1 MIESKLVFELYNLN
15 ACKNLQTL
23 LLDILRLM
31 VSVSHFSISSFSLV
45 IHSLHM
51 SCLRLAIFAGTPE
64 FVNFSKDQ

>member
-15 ACKNLQTL
+15 SCKNLQTL

-45 IHSLHM
+45 IHSLRM
-51 SCLRLAIFAGTPE
+51 SCLRLAIIAGMPE
-64 FVNFSKDQ
+64 LVNFSKDQ

>member
-15 ACKNLQTL
+15 SCKNLQTL

-45 IHSLHM
+45 IHSLRM
-51 SCLRLAIFAGTPE
+51 SRLRLAIFAGMPE

>member
-15 ACKNLQTL
+15 SCKNLQTL

-45 IHSLHM
+45 IHSLRK
-51 SCLRLAIFAGTPE
+51 SCLRLAIFAGMPE